1 MLAAE
6 KNDKMNGALY
16 SRQNQKRVH
25 LKKEAPKM
33 IDLVETRK
41 KHLVQRVRLEGVK
54 VEVETKILRLVEESK
69 NSGTVFD
76 LVAMKVH
83 KVNLILS
90 KVMQEFFKMAD
101 ELRNMATLE
110 PKSDKILEVKEA
122 LIGGKVEINRMID
135 RAAKIQMPLRKVLT
149 ETCTV

>member
-76 LVAMKVH
+76 LVAMKMH

-90 KVMQEFFKMAD
+90 KVMQEFFKMA
-101 ELRNMATLE
+101 E
-110 PKSDKILEVKEA
+110 
-122 LIGGKVEINRMID
+122 
-135 RAAKIQMPLRKVLT
+135 
-149 ETCTV
+149 

>member
-1 MLAAE
+1 
-6 KNDKMNGALY
+6 MNGALY

-25 LKKEAPKM
+25 LKAPKM

-76 LVAMKVH
+76 LVAMKMH

-122 LIGGKVEINRMID
+122 LIGGKVEINSMID
-135 RAAKIQMPLRKVLT
+135 WAAKIQMPLQKVVT
-149 ETCTV
+149 ERDTV